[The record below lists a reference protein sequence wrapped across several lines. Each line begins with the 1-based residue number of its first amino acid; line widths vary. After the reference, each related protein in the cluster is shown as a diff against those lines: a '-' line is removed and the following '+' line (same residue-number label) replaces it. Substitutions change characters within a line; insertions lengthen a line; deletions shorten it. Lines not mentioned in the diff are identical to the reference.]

1 MKKITTF
8 FIALFLG
15 MVFGYAQM
23 VNNRFQHIT
32 SDDGLS
38 QNTIRCILQD
48 RKGFMWF
55 GTWNGLDR
63 YDGYNFKVYK
73 SNSNDRNSLSGN
85 FIHSLCQDRLGNLWI
100 ATNNGLDKF
109 VLDKE
114 TIEHYRYNP
123 HSNNSISSL
132 KINCIIQDHL
142 GNLWIG
148 TDDRGVDKLVYSSD
162 EQKYIRFKHYSM
174 SPGIKS
180 TFPGNQVS
188 AILEDKL
195 GNIWIG
201 TSQGLCRFNPWNE
214 SVKIFQT
221 SGIRTSIS
229 NNQILSLYQDK
240 KGILWV
246 GTMYGLNKKSIFS
259 DQFTRYF
266 NNPDNKYSLFHNTVT
281 SIIEDKEG
289 DLIVGTLGGIC
300 KFNRKQNNFTG
311 YKHSLDDVNSLNN
324 DFINC
329 LFSDRDGIIWI
340 GTDKGGVNKYNIY
353 QKKFEYYRN
362 NPSDNNSLSHNT
374 INSIF
379 EDHNFLWIGTAGG
392 GLNLYDK
399 QERLF
404 RHYVHLPHQANS
416 ISSNFIT
423 AIFRDSEG
431 NTWLGTWGEG
441 LNKIV
446 DLKKRNGSFIS
457 YQHNE
462 NNRSS
467 LINNFVSS
475 IMEDRYGNLWVGTQ
489 GGLDIFDRK
498 NKRFV
503 HPFNNKAGIPAFN
516 EVGCLK
522 QDKEGNLWVG
532 TKFGLYEIPAK
543 YIFTFNYNNAKIKT
557 VYYSN
562 NYSDK
567 FSLSGNYV
575 ISVAEDSKGNLWFGT
590 YGNGVDKL
598 VYGKDHKKYFVNY
611 TENNGLANNVVYGIL
626 EDDQGDIWFSTDNGL
641 SKYSP
646 KTRSFRNYYVNDG
659 LQSNQFYWTSCF
671 KNPEGKMYFGSING
685 LTAFKPSDLHKS
697 MQMPIPV
704 VTDFKIKNISVPVG
718 VGDGHKLVLQ
728 KSIAYTQ
735 KIVLSYKDNDVSFD
749 FSAMNNVFPEKN
761 QYAYHLEGFE
771 SKWNY
776 VSSNRRFAH
785 YTNLKGGKYV
795 FQVKAANSDGVW
807 NNTPV

>member
-1 MKKITTF
+1 
-8 FIALFLG
+8 
-15 MVFGYAQM
+15 
-23 VNNRFQHIT
+23 
-32 SDDGLS
+32 
-38 QNTIRCILQD
+38 
-48 RKGFMWF
+48 
-55 GTWNGLDR
+55 
-63 YDGYNFKVYK
+63 
-73 SNSNDRNSLSGN
+73 
-85 FIHSLCQDRLGNLWI
+85 
-100 ATNNGLDKF
+100 
-109 VLDKE
+109 
-114 TIEHYRYNP
+114 
-123 HSNNSISSL
+123 
-132 KINCIIQDHL
+132 
-142 GNLWIG
+142 
-148 TDDRGVDKLVYSSD
+148 
-162 EQKYIRFKHYSM
+162 
-174 SPGIKS
+174 
-180 TFPGNQVS
+180 
-188 AILEDKL
+188 
-195 GNIWIG
+195 
-201 TSQGLCRFNPWNE
+201 
-214 SVKIFQT
+214 
-221 SGIRTSIS
+221 
-229 NNQILSLYQDK
+229 
-240 KGILWV
+240 
-246 GTMYGLNKKSIFS
+246 
-259 DQFTRYF
+259 
-266 NNPDNKYSLFHNTVT
+266 
-281 SIIEDKEG
+281 
-289 DLIVGTLGGIC
+289 
-300 KFNRKQNNFTG
+300 
-311 YKHSLDDVNSLNN
+311 
-324 DFINC
+324 
-329 LFSDRDGIIWI
+329 
-340 GTDKGGVNKYNIY
+340 
-353 QKKFEYYRN
+353 
-362 NPSDNNSLSHNT
+362 
-374 INSIF
+374 
-379 EDHNFLWIGTAGG
+379 DHNFLWIGTAGG

-575 ISVAEDSKGNLWFGT
+575 ISIAEDSKGNLWFGT

-807 NNTPV
+807 NNTPVSLLIIINPPFWDTWWFKTVMILCLFFILIVYVKIRTIRLEWQNEKLEKKVRDRTLKVEEQKQELLVHAEKLNQINSQLGKSREDILQKSLKLELQNKEISMQRD